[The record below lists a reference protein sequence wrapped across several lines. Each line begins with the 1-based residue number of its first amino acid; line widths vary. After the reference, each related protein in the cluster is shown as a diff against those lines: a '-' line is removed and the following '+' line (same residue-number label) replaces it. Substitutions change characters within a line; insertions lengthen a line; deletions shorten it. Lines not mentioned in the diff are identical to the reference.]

1 MKKILLLVL
10 LSILAFGKEFYTDT
24 KEVRDPNDLLVLVNK
39 FNYLPKDYKPSD
51 LVYIDGAYGN
61 KVPIRSILKDDF
73 LALQTAAKNEIG
85 IKLMPTTAFRNQNFQ
100 KTLYDKYVKKDG
112 VKAADT
118 YSARPGYSEHQ
129 TGLAIDLKNMALKN
143 ARLSD
148 ENYKWLEEN
157 AYKYGFIVRFPK
169 GKEQIT
175 GYKFENWHIRYVGK
189 KAAKEIMDNNLT
201 LEEYVGIA
209 VNQNK

>member
-1 MKKILLLVL
+1 MKKILLLVF
-10 LSILAFGKEFYTDT
+10 LSVLAFGKEFYTDT
-24 KEVRDPNDLLVLVNK
+24 KEVSDPDDLLVLVNK

-61 KVPIRSILKDDF
+61 KVHIRSILKDDF

-85 IKLMPTTAFRNQNFQ
+85 IKLMPTTAFRDQNFQ
-100 KTLYDKYVKKDG
+100 KALYDKYVKKDG
-112 VKAADT
+112 VKSADT

-157 AYKYGFIVRFPK
+157 AHKYGFIVRFPK

-189 KAAKEIMDNNLT
+189 
-201 LEEYVGIA
+201 
-209 VNQNK
+209 

>member
-1 MKKILLLVL
+1 MKKIFLLVL
-10 LSILAFGKEFYTDT
+10 LSVLAFGKEFYTDT
-24 KEVRDPNDLLVLVNK
+24 EEVSDPNDLLVLVNK

-61 KVPIRSILKDDF
+61 KVHIRSILKDDF

-85 IKLMPTTAFRNQNFQ
+85 VKIMPTTAFRDQNFQ

-129 TGLAIDLKNMALKN
+129 TGLAIDLKNMALKKS
-143 ARLSD
+143 RLSD

-157 AYKYGFIVRFPK
+157 AHKYGFIVRFPK

-189 KAAKEIMDNNLT
+189 KVAKEIMDNNLT
-201 LEEYVGIA
+201 LEEYVDLIA
-209 VNQNK
+209 K

>member
-1 MKKILLLVL
+1 MKKIVL
-10 LSILAFGKEFYTDT
+10 LAFLFIVAFGKEFYTDT
-24 KEVRDPNDLLVLVNK
+24 KEVSDPDDLLVVVNK

-73 LALQTAAKNEIG
+73 LALQTAAKNEIEA
-85 IKLMPTTAFRNQNFQ
+85 KLMPTTAFRDQNFQ
-100 KTLYDKYVKKDG
+100 KALYDKYVKKDG
-112 VKAADT
+112 VKLADT

-157 AYKYGFIVRFPK
+157 AHKYGFIVRFPK

-189 KAAKEIMDNNLT
+189 EVAEEIMDNNLT
-201 LEEYVGIA
+201 LEEYVDLIA
-209 VNQNK
+209 K

>member
-10 LSILAFGKEFYTDT
+10 LSVLAFGKEFYTDT
-24 KEVRDPNDLLVLVNK
+24 KEVSDPDDLLVLVNK

-73 LALQTAAKNEIG
+73 LALQTAAKNEIEV
-85 IKLMPTTAFRNQNFQ
+85 KLMPTTAFRDQNFQ
-100 KTLYDKYVKKDG
+100 KALYDKYVKKDG

-175 GYKFENWHIRYVGK
+175 GYKFENWNIRYVGK

>member
-1 MKKILLLVL
+1 MCVLV
-10 LSILAFGKEFYTDT
+10 FGFDKEFYKDT
-24 KEVRDPNDLLVLVNK
+24 KEVENPNHLLVLVNK

-61 KVPIRSILKDDF
+61 KVPIRSVLKDDF

-85 IKLMPTTAFRNQNFQ
+85 VKIMPTTAFRDQNFQ
-100 KTLYDKYVKKDG
+100 KALYDKYVKKDG
-112 VKAADT
+112 VSAADT

-148 ENYKWLEEN
+148 ENYKWLEAN
-157 AYKYGFIVRFPK
+157 AHKYGFIVRFPK

-189 KAAKEIMDNNLT
+189 KAAKEIADNNLT
-201 LEEYVGIA
+201 LEEYVKLIA
-209 VNQNK
+209 K

>member
-1 MKKILLLVL
+1 MKKILLLAF

-24 KEVRDPNDLLVLVNK
+24 KEVSNPNDLLVLVNK

-61 KVPIRSILKDDF
+61 KVPIRSVLKDDF
-73 LALQTAAKNEIG
+73 LALQRAAKDELG
-85 IKLMPTTAFRNQNFQ
+85 ITLMPTTAFRDQNFQ

-157 AYKYGFIVRFPK
+157 AHKYGFIVRFPK
-169 GKEQIT
+169 EKEHIT

-189 KAAKEIMDNNLT
+189 EVAEEIMSKGLT
-201 LEEYVGIA
+201 LEEYIEIIA
-209 VNQNK
+209 K

>member
-1 MKKILLLVL
+1 MKKIFLLVL
-10 LSILAFGKEFYTDT
+10 LSVLAFGKEFYTDT
-24 KEVRDPNDLLVLVNK
+24 KEVSDPNDLLVLVNK

-51 LVYIDGAYGN
+51 LVYIDGAYRN
-61 KVPIRSILKDDF
+61 KVPIRSILKYDF
-73 LALQTAAKNEIG
+73 FALQTAAKNEIG
-85 IKLMPTTAFRNQNFQ
+85 VKIMPTTAFRDQNFQ

-157 AYKYGFIVRFPK
+157 AHKYGFIVRFPK

-189 KAAKEIMDNNLT
+189 EVAKYIMTNKLT
-201 LEEYVGIA
+201 LEEYIDLKA
-209 VNQNK
+209 K

>member
-1 MKKILLLVL
+1 MKKILAFAIICVF
-10 LSILAFGKEFYTDT
+10 AFGFDKDFYTDT
-24 KEVRDPNDLLVLVNK
+24 KEVSDPNDLLVVVNK

-85 IKLMPTTAFRNQNFQ
+85 VKLMPTTAFRDQNFQ
-100 KTLYDKYVKKDG
+100 KALYDKYVKKDG

-129 TGLAIDLKNMALKN
+129 TGLAIDLKNMALKKT
-143 ARLSD
+143 RLSD

-189 KAAKEIMDNNLT
+189 NAAKEIMDNNLT
-201 LEEYVGIA
+201 LEEYVDLIA
-209 VNQNK
+209 K

>member
-24 KEVRDPNDLLVLVNK
+24 KEVSDPNDLLVVVNK

-51 LVYIDGAYGN
+51 LIYIDGAYGN

-73 LALQTAAKNEIG
+73 LVLQTAAKNEIG
-85 IKLMPTTAFRNQNFQ
+85 IKLMPTTAFRDQNFQ

-157 AYKYGFIVRFPK
+157 AHKYGFIVRFPK

-189 KAAKEIMDNNLT
+189 NAAKEIMDNNLT
-201 LEEYVGIA
+201 LEEYVDLNA
-209 VNQNK
+209 K

>member
-1 MKKILLLVL
+1 MKKILLLVF
-10 LSILAFGKEFYTDT
+10 LSVLAFGKEFYTDT
-24 KEVRDPNDLLVLVNK
+24 KEVSDPNDLLVLVNK

-61 KVPIRSILKDDF
+61 KVPIRSVLKDDF

-85 IKLMPTTAFRNQNFQ
+85 VKIMPTTAFRDQNFQ

-129 TGLAIDLKNMALKN
+129 TGLAIDLKNIALKKT
-143 ARLSD
+143 RLSD

-157 AYKYGFIVRFPK
+157 AHKYGFIVRFPK
-169 GKEQIT
+169 EKEQIT

-189 KAAKEIMDNNLT
+189 EVAKYIMTNKLT
-201 LEEYVGIA
+201 LEEYIDLKA
-209 VNQNK
+209 K